1 MKAEEDADI
10 ESDVSVSGQ
19 LSILT
24 QGKNDSI
31 PSQNIW
37 WNFSLFLFYS
47 FSKSYTSKQAVAL
60 MKT

>member
-1 MKAEEDADI
+1 MKAEEDVDI
-10 ESDVSVSGQ
+10 ESDISVSGQ

-47 FSKSYTSKQAVAL
+47 FSKSYTSNQADSL